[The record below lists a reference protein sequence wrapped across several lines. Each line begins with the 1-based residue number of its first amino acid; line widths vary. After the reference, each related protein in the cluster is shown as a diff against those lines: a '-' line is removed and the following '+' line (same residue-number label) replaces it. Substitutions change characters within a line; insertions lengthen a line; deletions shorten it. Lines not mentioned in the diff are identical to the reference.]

1 MVAVR
6 STGYS
11 FDSIIGYQDER
22 GRNVPLVDERYLR
35 TLVAI
40 TNDRFKTNT
49 ERIARFRNA
58 LMEGF
63 RRSDGQVDALGK
75 PLWEDADA
83 RKRRKR
89 EEGLARQL
97 AQQGNGPALDED
109 VENGQNNIDGVDGIF
124 Q

>member
-11 FDSIIGYQDER
+11 FDSIIGYQDEA
-22 GRNVPLVDERYLR
+22 GRNLSLVNERYLR

-40 TNDRFKTNT
+40 ANDRFKINT
-49 ERIARFRNA
+49 ERIARFREA
-58 LMEGF
+58 LMEAFQRPTGT
-63 RRSDGQVDALGK
+63 SSK
-75 PLWEDADA
+75 PDWEDADA

-97 AQQGNGPALDED
+97 AMQATIDAKGTSPSGIEEGDLASGILD
-109 VENGQNNIDGVDGIF
+109 GR
-124 Q
+124 